1 MWETALLE
9 GFGGTWDLKILKKKH
24 LGAIIS
30 LSRKCFPAGEG
41 GSPQLRFGGTTIIIT
56 IRKQTAPGFWLQEK

>member
-1 MWETALLE
+1 MGNSLVG
-9 GFGGTWDLKILKKKH
+9 GFRWHLGLKKKKEEH

-41 GSPQLRFGGTTIIIT
+41 GSPQLRFSGTTIIIT